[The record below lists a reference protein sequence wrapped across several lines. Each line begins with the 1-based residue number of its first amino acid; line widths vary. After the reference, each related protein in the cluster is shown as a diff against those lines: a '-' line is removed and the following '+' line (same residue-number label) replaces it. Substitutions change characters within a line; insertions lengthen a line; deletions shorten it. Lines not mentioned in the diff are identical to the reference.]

1 MSVVDNRE
9 KETTSPVKG
18 WKKMALDF
26 FDVIAFVIFVTGIIA
41 VVRIY
46 VFQPFAV
53 VGSSMVPTFH
63 EDDFVI
69 VDKMSD
75 VQRWDVVV
83 FVPSGQ
89 KLPYIKRV
97 VGLPGETVRLQNG
110 KVSICQTQEANSC
123 TEYQEDYLPDGTMT
137 EARCGITSFDVTTG
151 GLFVLWDNRWFSTD
165 SRCCFGLGC
174 YSGSN
179 YQVTDQDMIGK
190 VFMRIFP
197 QTKLFN
203 KEQTKRHIQ

>member
-1 MSVVDNRE
+1 MGD
-9 KETTSPVKG
+9 VKLARG
-18 WKKMALDF
+18 RKKFMLDF

-69 VDKMSD
+69 VDKISH
-75 VQRWDVVV
+75 VKRGDVVV
-83 FVPSGQ
+83 FVPHGQ

-97 VGLPGETVRLQNG
+97 VWLPGETVKLQDG
-110 KVSICQTQEANSC
+110 GISICKTGDDKTCAKYKEG
-123 TEYQEDYLPDGTMT
+123 YLPEGTMT
-137 EARCGITSFDVTTG
+137 EARCGISSFDVTG
-151 GLFVLWDNRWFSTD
+151 GVFVLGDNRWFSTD

-179 YQVTDQDMIGK
+179 YVVSSSDMIGK

-197 QTKLFN
+197 QSHLFN
-203 KEQTKRHIQ
+203 NEQNAWNISQ

>member
-1 MSVVDNRE
+1 M
-9 KETTSPVKG
+9 
-18 WKKMALDF
+18 
-26 FDVIAFVIFVTGIIA
+26 I
-41 VVRIY
+41 RIY

-69 VDKMSD
+69 VDKISQ
-75 VQRWDVVV
+75 VKRGDVVV
-83 FVPSGQ
+83 FVPHGQ

-97 VGLPGETVRLQNG
+97 VGLPGDTVKLENG
-110 KVSICQTQEANSC
+110 GVAICKTGVANTC
-123 TEYQEDYLPDGTMT
+123 VKYPEPYLPEGTLT
-137 EARCGITSFDVTTG
+137 EARCGITSFDVNTG
-151 GLFVLWDNRWFSTD
+151 GVFVLGDNRGFSTD

-179 YQVTDQDMIGK
+179 YLVTPDDMIGK

-197 QTKLFN
+197 HSELFN
-203 KEQTKRHIQ
+203 KEQSKRNISQ

>member
-1 MSVVDNRE
+1 MDRE
-9 KETTSPVKG
+9 TAMTPVRG
-18 WKKMALDF
+18 WKKFMLDF

-41 VVRIY
+41 VIRIY

-69 VDKMSD
+69 VDKISEVERGD
-75 VQRWDVVV
+75 VIV
-83 FVPSGQ
+83 FVPEGQ

-110 KVSICQTQEANSC
+110 KVSICETNEPNSC
-123 TEYQEDYLPDGTMT
+123 NVYTEDYLPEGTTT

-151 GLFVLWDNRWFSTD
+151 GLFVLGDNRGFSTD

-197 QTKLFN
+197 ETQLFN
-203 KEQTKRHIQ
+203 DEQARWGIQ